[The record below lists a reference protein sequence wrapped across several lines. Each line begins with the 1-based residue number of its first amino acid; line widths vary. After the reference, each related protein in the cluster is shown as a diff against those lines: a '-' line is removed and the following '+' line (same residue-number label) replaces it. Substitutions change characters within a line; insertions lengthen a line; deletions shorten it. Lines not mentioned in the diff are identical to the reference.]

1 LSAHVAVF
9 CPTRADLRTGARI
22 HIQRGGWLHP
32 DVLLV
37 EDGEGHAALVKDF
50 AARPAW
56 LRWSF
61 GRWQSQHEAR
71 IHRLLDGHPDV
82 PRLLGRID
90 ALAFAIEYRPGVAV
104 TRTHAE
110 RFTAS
115 FTAELVSAVEGL
127 HARGVVHLDLRHRSN
142 VLAGDD
148 GRPVLIDVGSAI
160 HLSPDH
166 WLGRRLLPALVWID
180 RRALA
185 KWRRRF
191 ASYDRS
197 EDSLAGASDPG
208 ATSEGGRG
216 ASRPMK

>member
-1 LSAHVAVF
+1 LSALVDSF
-9 CPTRADLRTGARI
+9 RPTRADLRSGPRT

-37 EDGEGHAALVKDF
+37 EDGEGHAAVVKDF

-56 LRWSF
+56 LRWTF
-61 GRWQSQHEAR
+61 GRWQSQREAR
-71 IHRLLDGHPDV
+71 IHRLLEAHPDV

-90 ALAFAIEYRPGVAV
+90 ALAFAIEYRPGVPV
-104 TRTHAE
+104 SRTHAE

-115 FTAELVSAVEGL
+115 FGADLAVAVEGL

-148 GRPVLIDVGSAI
+148 GRPVLIDFGSAI
-160 HLSPDH
+160 HLRPDH

-180 RRALA
+180 RRALE

-191 ASYDRS
+191 ASYVRS
-197 EDSLAGASDPG
+197 VDSAAVSGPG
-208 ATSEGGRG
+208 ATSEGDRG
-216 ASRPMK
+216 ASRPM